1 MGKDLNGK
9 ELGRGLSQRPDRRYE
24 ARAVI
29 NGVKIDL
36 YDMSLPN
43 LKKAFEAEKAR
54 VLRDEK
60 GVRPNLK
67 FKDWYLEWFEKC
79 KSPQLKSDVSRRAY
93 DRKIRNTYVRILG
106 DKKIDE
112 ITQINIQDATNEL
125 ISDENYATRSVREA
139 IGVLREC
146 LDAAVA
152 NRIIVSNPANGVK
165 VFDDNT
171 ESKERRVLEH
181 WEQALLL
188 EETENSYYKE
198 PYRILLL
205 TGMRIGEFSGL
216 QWGDIDFSKKKIHI
230 SRSLST
236 AYFDGKKVM
245 ELTTPK
251 TGNSYRDIPFF
262 GDCERLLLD
271 WRNKQNIY
279 KAKLGKRWRADEELG
294 DLVFTTTMGSPITR
308 YNIVHDMKRVEANIR
323 MKENTRAYIEGRE
336 PRYFEHIH
344 PHCMRHTFAT
354 RCFEKG
360 LDPLVIQSIMGH
372 SNYSTT
378 ISYTHILQDKTDE
391 AVKKAG
397 DLLN

>member
-93 DRKIRNTYVRILG
+93 DRKIRNTYIRILG

-181 WEQALLL
+181 WEQDLLL

>member
-54 VLRDEK
+54 VLRDER

-93 DRKIRNTYVRILG
+93 DRKIRNTYIRILG
-106 DKKIDE
+106 DKKIDDV
-112 ITQINIQDATNEL
+112 TQINIQDATNEL

-181 WEQALLL
+181 WEQDLLL

-236 AYFDGKKVM
+236 AYFDGRKVM

-262 GDCERLLLD
+262 SDCERLLLD

-279 KAKLGKRWRADEELG
+279 KAKLGNRWRADKELG

-323 MKENTRAYIEGRE
+323 MKENTKAYIEGRE

>member
-9 ELGRGLSQRPDRRYE
+9 ELGRGFSQRPDRRYE

-29 NGVKIDL
+29 NGIKIDL
-36 YDMSLPN
+36 YDMLLPN

-60 GVRPNLK
+60 GVRHNLK
-67 FKDWYLEWFEKC
+67 LKEWYLEWFEKC

-93 DRKIRNTYVRILG
+93 DRKIRNTYIRILG
-106 DKKIDE
+106 DKKIDD
-112 ITQINIQDATNEL
+112 IMQINIQDATNEL

-152 NRIIVSNPANGVK
+152 NRIIVSNPANGVN

-181 WEQALLL
+181 WEQDLLL

-323 MKENTRAYIEGRE
+323 MKENTKAYIEGRE

>member
-106 DKKIDE
+106 DKKIDDV
-112 ITQINIQDATNEL
+112 TQINIQDATNEL

-181 WEQALLL
+181 WEQDLLL

-236 AYFDGKKVM
+236 AYFDGRKVM

-323 MKENTRAYIEGRE
+323 MKENTKAYIEGRE

>member
-29 NGVKIDL
+29 NGIKIDL

-181 WEQALLL
+181 WEQDLLL

-323 MKENTRAYIEGRE
+323 MKENTMAYIEGRE

>member
-9 ELGRGLSQRPDRRYE
+9 ELGRGFSQRPDRRYE

-29 NGVKIDL
+29 NGIKIDL
-36 YDMSLPN
+36 YDMLLPN
-43 LKKAFEAEKAR
+43 LKKAFEAEKA
-54 VLRDEK
+54 K
-60 GVRPNLK
+60 LK
-67 FKDWYLEWFEKC
+67 EWYLEWFEKC

-93 DRKIRNTYVRILG
+93 DRKIRNTYIRILG
-106 DKKIDE
+106 DKKIDD
-112 ITQINIQDATNEL
+112 IMQINIQDATNEL

-181 WEQALLL
+181 WEQDLLL

-262 GDCERLLLD
+262 GDCEKLLVD

-279 KAKLGKRWRADEELG
+279 KAKLGKRWRANEELG

-308 YNIVHDMKRVEANIR
+308 YNIIHDMKRVENNIR
-323 MKENTRAYIEGRE
+323 MKENSRAYIEGRE

>member
-29 NGVKIDL
+29 NGIKIDL
-36 YDMSLPN
+36 YDMLLPN

-67 FKDWYLEWFEKC
+67 LKDWYLEWFEKC

-93 DRKIRNTYVRILG
+93 DRKIRNTYIRILG
-106 DKKIDE
+106 DKKIDD
-112 ITQINIQDATNEL
+112 IMQINIQDATNEL

-181 WEQALLL
+181 WEQDLLL

-262 GDCERLLLD
+262 GDCEKLLVD

-279 KAKLGKRWRADEELG
+279 KAKLGKRWRANEELG

-308 YNIVHDMKRVEANIR
+308 YNIIHDMKRVENNIR
-323 MKENTRAYIEGRE
+323 MKENSRAYIEGRE

>member
-54 VLRDEK
+54 VLRDER

-93 DRKIRNTYVRILG
+93 DRKIRNTYIRILG
-106 DKKIDE
+106 DKKIDDV
-112 ITQINIQDATNEL
+112 TQINIQDATNEL

-181 WEQALLL
+181 WEQDLLL

-236 AYFDGKKVM
+236 AYFDGRKVM

-279 KAKLGKRWRADEELG
+279 KAKLGNRWRADKELG

-323 MKENTRAYIEGRE
+323 MKENTKAYIEGRE

>member
-1 MGKDLNGK
+1 
-9 ELGRGLSQRPDRRYE
+9 
-24 ARAVI
+24 
-29 NGVKIDL
+29 
-36 YDMSLPN
+36 
-43 LKKAFEAEKAR
+43 
-54 VLRDEK
+54 
-60 GVRPNLK
+60 
-67 FKDWYLEWFEKC
+67 
-79 KSPQLKSDVSRRAY
+79 
-93 DRKIRNTYVRILG
+93 
-106 DKKIDE
+106 
-112 ITQINIQDATNEL
+112 
-125 ISDENYATRSVREA
+125 
-139 IGVLREC
+139 
-146 LDAAVA
+146 
-152 NRIIVSNPANGVK
+152 
-165 VFDDNT
+165 
-171 ESKERRVLEH
+171 
-181 WEQALLL
+181 
-188 EETENSYYKE
+188 
-198 PYRILLL
+198 
-205 TGMRIGEFSGL
+205 MRIGEFSGL

>member
-29 NGVKIDL
+29 NGIKIDL

-181 WEQALLL
+181 WEQDLLL

-360 LDPLVIQSIMGH
+360 LDPLIIQSIMGH

>member
-93 DRKIRNTYVRILG
+93 DRKIRNTYIRILG

-181 WEQALLL
+181 WEQDLLL

-279 KAKLGKRWRADEELG
+279 KAKLGNRWRADEELG

>member
-106 DKKIDE
+106 DKKIDDV
-112 ITQINIQDATNEL
+112 TQINIQDATNEL

-181 WEQALLL
+181 WEQDLLL

-323 MKENTRAYIEGRE
+323 MKENTKAYIEGRE

>member
-181 WEQALLL
+181 WEQDLLL

-308 YNIVHDMKRVEANIR
+308 YNIVHDMNRVEANIR

>member
-1 MGKDLNGK
+1 MGKSLNGK
-9 ELGRGLSQRPDRRYE
+9 ELGRGLSQRPDGRYE

-29 NGVKIDL
+29 NGIKIDI
-36 YDMSLPN
+36 YNMSLTE
-43 LKKAFEAEKAR
+43 LKKAFEYAKAT

-67 FKDWYLEWFEKC
+67 LKDWYTEWFEKC
-79 KSPQLKSDVSRRAY
+79 KSPQLKSDVSRKAY
-93 DRKIRNTYVRILG
+93 NRKVDNTYARLLG
-106 DKKIDE
+106 DKRIDSV
-112 ITQINIQDATNEL
+112 TQIDVQNATNEL
-125 ISDENYATRSVREA
+125 IDEKYSSRSIREA
-139 IGVLREC
+139 LGILREC
-146 LDAAVA
+146 FDSAIA
-152 NRIIVSNPANGVK
+152 NKIISSNPANSVR

-171 ESKERRVLEH
+171 ESKERRVLDH
-181 WEQALLL
+181 WEQDLLL

-230 SRSLST
+230 SRTMST
-236 AYFDGKKVM
+236 AYIDGKKIM

-251 TGNSYRDIPFF
+251 TNNSYRDIPFF
-262 GDCERLLLD
+262 GNCGELLID
-271 WRNKQNIY
+271 WKAKQDFY
-279 KAKLGKRWRADEELG
+279 KDKLGKRWRASDELG

-308 YNIVHDMKRVEANIR
+308 YNIVHDMRKIENNIR
-323 MKENTRAYIEGRE
+323 MKESTRAYIEGRE
-336 PRYFEHIH
+336 PRYFDHIH

-372 SNYSTT
+372 ANYSTT

-391 AVKKAG
+391 AVRLAG

>member
-93 DRKIRNTYVRILG
+93 DRKIRNTYIRILG

-205 TGMRIGEFSGL
+205 TGIRIGEFSGL

>member
-29 NGVKIDL
+29 NGIKIDL

>member
-60 GVRPNLK
+60 GVRLNLK

-251 TGNSYRDIPFF
+251 TCNSYRDIPFF

-279 KAKLGKRWRADEELG
+279 KDKLGKRWRADEELG